1 MKELLF
7 VGIGGALGAVAR
19 HALSGK
25 VSSVINHPFP
35 HGTLLVNSIGALALG
50 FLIGTL
56 DAKIVPESLRP
67 LVGSGFLGAFTTFS
81 TLSVETMALLRT
93 DQWKLGILN
102 VFLHLAIGL
111 TCAIVGLIS
120 AEKLFGQ

>member
-19 HALSGK
+19 HSLSGK
-25 VSSVINHPFP
+25 ISTIMNHPFP
-35 HGTLLVNSIGALALG
+35 HGTLLVNSLGALALG

-56 DAKIVPESLRP
+56 DAKIIPESLRP

-81 TLSVETMALLRT
+81 TLSVETMSLLRT
-93 DQWKLGILN
+93 DQWRLGVLN
-102 VFLHLAIGL
+102 IFLHLVIGL
-111 TCAIVGLIS
+111 TFAIVGLLS
-120 AEKLFGQ
+120 AEKLFAQ